1 MENMK
6 VLVIG
11 ANGFLGRNLVRKC
24 LELDWD
30 TDCIYHKEKNFIPK
44 QCKTFHIDDL
54 EEIKDQYDAVFLLS
68 AFIPEDKTIAGEKLL
83 EVNVK
88 IPMRVSAKFK
98 KSKIVFSSSAS
109 VYGIHNSII
118 RENSSFNNPDSY
130 ALSKLSAEF
139 VLRFNINYQI
149 IRFSSIY
156 GEGMMHKTFIPKLIE
171 QARKNKK
178 LLLYGK
184 GSRLQNYIYVED
196 AVDYL
201 MSTVNQN
208 KSGIYLGVFNRSYS
222 NTEVAKVIQKY
233 IPGCKIRYSGE
244 DTSPSF
250 VYDNSLTQKMLKF
263 KPRFSLEEGIRSM
276 LHG

>member
-1 MENMK
+1 MK
-6 VLVIG
+6 VLMIG

-54 EEIKDQYDAVFLLS
+54 EEIKDQYGAIFLLS
-68 AFIPEDKTIAGEKLL
+68 AFIPEDKTTADKELL

-149 IRFSSIY
+149 VRFSSIY
-156 GEGMMHKTFIPKLIE
+156 GTGMTHKTFIPKLIE
-171 QARKNKK
+171 QARKNQK

-196 AVDYL
+196 AVGYL
-201 MSTVNQN
+201 ISAASQK
-208 KSGIYLGVFNRSYS
+208 KSGIYLGVGKRSYS
-222 NTEVAKVIQKY
+222 NTGVARLVQNLF
-233 IPGCKIRYSGE
+233 PGCETQYSGE